1 MYSKDLVLARN
12 QDVQDD
18 EAINSVI
25 EEPPNEEE
33 VELVINRRE
42 SE

>member
-1 MYSKDLVLARN
+1 MYSKDLIVARG
-12 QDVQDD
+12 QDVHDD
-18 EAINSVI
+18 EAIASVI